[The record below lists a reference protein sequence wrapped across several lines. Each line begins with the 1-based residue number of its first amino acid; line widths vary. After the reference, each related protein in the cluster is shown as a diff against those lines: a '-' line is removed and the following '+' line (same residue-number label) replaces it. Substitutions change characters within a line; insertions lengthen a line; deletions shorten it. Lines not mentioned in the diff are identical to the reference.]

1 MKKRLL
7 LSLSATLC
15 AVFAFAADDQT
26 FTIESWKTN
35 YTLTADSEAGTKVA
49 VITLI
54 PDGDEFGNTG
64 ELTITCTSTN
74 GQTLFGADY
83 FQIYYN
89 DNCDLT
95 FSTHTNIVLKKLV
108 FNFKNTKSFN
118 ATASCGTFTS
128 TKTQVASKTWNF
140 SSGTNEVTFSGIT
153 RATNLYSG
161 SPQISS
167 IVVTYENTATSG
179 VEDIAVETEGEAVYY
194 SLDGRIVTD
203 FENAANGFYVRVVNG
218 RSCVILKN

>member
-7 LSLSATLC
+7 LSLSAALY
-15 AVFAFAADDQT
+15 AVFAFAADNQT
-26 FTIESWKTN
+26 FTIENWKAN
-35 YTLTADSEAGTKVA
+35 YILNTEDGNKVA
-49 VITLI
+49 VIKLI
-54 PDGDEFGNTG
+54 PEGDEYGNTG

-74 GQTLFGADY
+74 GSTLFGADY

-108 FNFKNTKSFN
+108 FNFKSQRSFN
-118 ATASCGTFTS
+118 ATVSCGSFTT
-128 TKTQVASKTWNF
+128 TKTQLDSKTWNL

-153 RATNLYSG
+153 RATNMYSG

-179 VEDIAVETEGEAVYY
+179 VEDIAVENEGEAVYY

-203 FENAANGFYVRVVNG
+203 FDNAANGFYVRVVNG
-218 RSCVILKN
+218 RSSVILKN